1 MQPYVAH
8 MRRAGIGPA
17 PFGARTLLADIIR
30 IGTRGSPL
38 ALAQAHEV
46 RSRLMAATGRPE
58 TAFEIA
64 VIRTTGDRIQ
74 DRPLAEAG
82 GKGLFTKEIEEA
94 LLSRE
99 IHLAVHSMKDMPTA
113 LPAGLDIAALLPR
126 EDVRDAFVSLKARSL
141 FDLPNGATLGTSSL
155 RRAAQ
160 VRKARPDIAIVPFR
174 GNVGTRLQKLA
185 DGLAD
190 ATLLAIAGLNR
201 LGEAARV
208 TSAVETDVMLPA
220 VAQGAIGIEI
230 RTDDGHTRH
239 LVAALNDATTA
250 LTVATE
256 RAFLARL
263 EGSCRTPIAGLA
275 RLVDGKLHFKGQIL
289 TPDGRQ
295 AHETEHQG
303 RPEEALKLGVAV
315 AEELLGRAGPGFF
328 DAGSAKPAGGR

>member
-1 MQPYVAH
+1 M
-8 MRRAGIGPA
+8 
-17 PFGARTLLADIIR
+17 LADIIR

-46 RSRLMAATGRPE
+46 RARLMAATGRPE

-82 GKGLFTKEIEEA
+82 GKGLFTREIEEA
-94 LLSRE
+94 LLARE
-99 IHLAVHSMKDMPTA
+99 IHMAVHSMKDMPTA
-113 LPAGLDIAALLPR
+113 LPPGLDIAALLPR
-126 EDVRDAFVSLKARSL
+126 EDVRDAFVSLKARTIA
-141 FDLPNGATLGTSSL
+141 DLPKGAVLGTSSL

-160 VRKARPDIAIVPFR
+160 VARLRPDLKIVGFR

-185 DGLAD
+185 DGVAD
-190 ATLLAIAGLNR
+190 ATLLAVAGLNR
-201 LGEAARV
+201 LGEASRA
-208 TSAVETDVMLPA
+208 TSAIETDVMLPA

-230 RTDDGHTRH
+230 RTDDGRSRH
-239 LVAALNDATTA
+239 LVAALNDAATA

-275 RLVDGKLHFKGQIL
+275 RLVDGTLHFRGQIL
-289 TPDGRQ
+289 TPDGRES
-295 AHETEHQG
+295 HETDRQG
-303 RPEEALKLGVAV
+303 RPEEALKLGEAA
-315 AEELLGRAGPGFF
+315 AEDLLGRAGPGFF
-328 DAGSAKPAGGR
+328 SAANQTANQTGGN